1 MAAVDFDRRAQHFF
15 SFLSSILHSRISIL
29 CGGWILIGRTIN
41 YITIEM
47 TDSTITSLSAEAPF
61 RVIIIGAG
69 VTGLTLAH
77 SLEKSNIDYL
87 VLDKG
92 VVAPSFGTTITMQPH
107 GCRILHQIGVLD
119 AVLAQ
124 CSTMGGAHC
133 RTPSGKSFAHNDFFG
148 VVRKK

>member
-1 MAAVDFDRRAQHFF
+1 MGVRTATSVD
-15 SFLSSILHSRISIL
+15 
-29 CGGWILIGRTIN
+29 T
-41 YITIEM
+41 
-47 TDSTITSLSAEAPF
+47 EAHF
-61 RVIIIGAG
+61 RVIIVGAG

-77 SLEKSNIDYL
+77 CLDKANIDYL

-92 VVAPSFGTTITMQPH
+92 VVAPGFGTTITMQPH

-133 RTPSGKSFAHNDFFG
+133 RAPDGKSFASNDFFG
-148 VVRKK
+148 VVRKKYLAMATAADAHQLKEK